1 MGGEGQIAHARWPE
15 YDEAKCTESTVE
27 VLSAGERQPKARL
40 NLPVDAPREEA
51 LTAAKADPAVA
62 AALEGKTLV
71 KEIAVPNK
79 LINLVVK
86 G

>member
-1 MGGEGQIAHARWPE
+1 MQVNG
-15 YDEAKCTESTVE
+15 K
-27 VLSAGERQPKARL
+27 PKARL
-40 NLPVDAPREEA
+40 SLPVDAPKEEA
-51 LTAAKADPAVA
+51 LAAAKADPAVA